1 MGNLPSPICS
11 KVFERYGNEYYRVAV
26 CSMQGYRHTMEDEH
40 IVQMRL
46 KKHPD
51 YSLFGVFDG
60 HNGTLI
66 ILFVLCWIICF

>member
-11 KVFERYGNEYYRVAV
+11 KVFERYGNDYYRVSV

-40 IVQMRL
+40 IVQMTL
-46 KKHPD
+46 KKHPE

-60 HNGTLI
+60 HNGYSFHLI
-66 ILFVLCWIICF
+66 YFHIVFC